1 MFKGV
6 FFKNLTEKQML
17 IISRVTVIVVA
28 IIAYII
34 AWNPNSSIM
43 LLVSDAWAG
52 LGSAFG
58 PTILLSL
65 YWKKINIPGAVAG
78 MVSGGLTVIIWDYIK
93 FVEMNGEMVTLGTYT
108 GIYSLLVGFFLS
120 LALIVIVSLVTPKVS
135 DEIIQEFEDV
145 KNGNL

>member
-1 MFKGV
+1 
-6 FFKNLTEKQML
+6 
-17 IISRVTVIVVA
+17 
-28 IIAYII
+28 
-34 AWNPNSSIM
+34 
-43 LLVSDAWAG
+43 
-52 LGSAFG
+52 
-58 PTILLSL
+58 
-65 YWKKINIPGAVAG
+65 

-93 FVEMNGEMVTLGTYT
+93 LIEMNGEMVTLGTYT